1 MKQLFYNKPALRWKS
16 ALPVGNGFTAAMIYG
31 GRRKEKIAFNDVTL
45 WSGYPKDYDN
55 PESLQ
60 SLKAVRSL
68 VFSGKYREA
77 TVLAEEKLTG
87 GYSESFLPLGNLEI
101 KLTGGLGQYSRALD
115 LNQAILTIQ
124 SGALKRTCFASNP
137 ARVLVYQITGQRFQ
151 AVLRANSPLKN
162 EVYVQ
167 NGLVLC
173 GNAPDYVAPN
183 YLHGERHPV
192 VYRPNGKG
200 MAFALFVR
208 PVTDGQVIEK
218 GNRIVI
224 KGASYLTLI
233 SSTATGFLGY
243 DQMPLTDRKQVVQKA
258 MQQVMDA
265 GTDVSKLKRS
275 ISKIIKLFLADRI
288 FSAHRSLW

>member
-1 MKQLFYNKPALRWKS
+1 M
-16 ALPVGNGFTAAMIYG
+16 
-31 GRRKEKIAFNDVTL
+31 
-45 WSGYPKDYDN
+45 
-55 PESLQ
+55 
-60 SLKAVRSL
+60 
-68 VFSGKYREA
+68 
-77 TVLAEEKLTG
+77 
-87 GYSESFLPLGNLEI
+87 
-101 KLTGGLGQYSRALD
+101 
-115 LNQAILTIQ
+115 
-124 SGALKRTCFASNP
+124 
-137 ARVLVYQITGQRFQ
+137 
-151 AVLRANSPLKN
+151 
-162 EVYVQ
+162 YVQ

>member
-1 MKQLFYNKPALRWKS
+1 
-16 ALPVGNGFTAAMIYG
+16 
-31 GRRKEKIAFNDVTL
+31 
-45 WSGYPKDYDN
+45 
-55 PESLQ
+55 
-60 SLKAVRSL
+60 
-68 VFSGKYREA
+68 
-77 TVLAEEKLTG
+77 
-87 GYSESFLPLGNLEI
+87 
-101 KLTGGLGQYSRALD
+101 
-115 LNQAILTIQ
+115 
-124 SGALKRTCFASNP
+124 
-137 ARVLVYQITGQRFQ
+137 
-151 AVLRANSPLKN
+151 
-162 EVYVQ
+162 
-167 NGLVLC
+167 
-173 GNAPDYVAPN
+173 
-183 YLHGERHPV
+183 
-192 VYRPNGKG
+192 

-288 FSAHRSLW
+288 FLCTPIALVERISC

>member
-137 ARVLVYQITGQRFQ
+137 ARVLVYQITGQRF
-151 AVLRANSPLKN
+151 
-162 EVYVQ
+162 
-167 NGLVLC
+167 
-173 GNAPDYVAPN
+173 
-183 YLHGERHPV
+183 
-192 VYRPNGKG
+192 
-200 MAFALFVR
+200 
-208 PVTDGQVIEK
+208 
-218 GNRIVI
+218 
-224 KGASYLTLI
+224 
-233 SSTATGFLGY
+233 
-243 DQMPLTDRKQVVQKA
+243 
-258 MQQVMDA
+258 
-265 GTDVSKLKRS
+265 
-275 ISKIIKLFLADRI
+275 
-288 FSAHRSLW
+288 

>member
-1 MKQLFYNKPALRWKS
+1 MYKR
-16 ALPVGNGFTAAMIYG
+16 
-31 GRRKEKIAFNDVTL
+31 
-45 WSGYPKDYDN
+45 
-55 PESLQ
+55 
-60 SLKAVRSL
+60 
-68 VFSGKYREA
+68 
-77 TVLAEEKLTG
+77 
-87 GYSESFLPLGNLEI
+87 
-101 KLTGGLGQYSRALD
+101 
-115 LNQAILTIQ
+115 Q

-265 GTDVSKLKRS
+265 GTDVSKLKKEHIEDYKALFSRQDFSLHTDRS
-275 ISKIIKLFLADRI
+275 DRTCLLYT
-288 FSAHRSLW
+288 SPSPRD